1 MANLFRAEEI
11 DCRRRGEDCCPGEES
26 GELSACRPAWVEV
39 PIKSRVEHSV
49 QTLNRLQITCTM
61 GDMSLSFLKPRLTNV
76 LLTLVIFSLP
86 LLRERAVFPEGGYE
100 IVYYRP
106 IFLLTAYLQ
115 MQDFQP
121 LFLMVGL
128 LLVIYLAVSVVV
140 AIVSKMS
147 KKKGK

>member
-1 MANLFRAEEI
+1 
-11 DCRRRGEDCCPGEES
+11 
-26 GELSACRPAWVEV
+26 
-39 PIKSRVEHSV
+39 
-49 QTLNRLQITCTM
+49 M
-61 GDMSLSFLKPRLTNV
+61 GDMSLSFLKPRLANV
-76 LLTLVIFSLP
+76 LLTLIIFSLP